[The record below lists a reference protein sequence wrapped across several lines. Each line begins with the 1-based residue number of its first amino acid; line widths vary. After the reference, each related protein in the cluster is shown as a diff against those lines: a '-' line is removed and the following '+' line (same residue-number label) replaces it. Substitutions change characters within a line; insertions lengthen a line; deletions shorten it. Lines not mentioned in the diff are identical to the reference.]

1 MRNKVEKLD
10 GRHLLSNQKKFS
22 SSISVIDCRM
32 KRIDWTTIF
41 HSWNSRFR
49 NRMTSLSL
57 SINRNSCL
65 LISFSLRAST
75 FKHKIRTNYTFLNK
89 SLTAKGVLLKL
100 KKAQAQLQKI
110 TKVNHVNLKRF
121 QLWLI
126 NLQSP
131 SIRRVLF
138 LRKWSQGIFWKCLT
152 KSAGEKPSWS

>member
-1 MRNKVEKLD
+1 
-10 GRHLLSNQKKFS
+10 
-22 SSISVIDCRM
+22 
-32 KRIDWTTIF
+32 
-41 HSWNSRFR
+41 
-49 NRMTSLSL
+49 MTSLSL

-138 LRKWSQGIFWKCLT
+138 LRK
-152 KSAGEKPSWS
+152 